1 MAIDPNYELSSSDEL
16 NFDNDSSSTELEN
29 DIADFELTV
38 NSNEGKSSRRNE
50 KRNYLAKKK
59 IEQLQEERRLR
70 RFDEDYYDDW
80 D

>member
-16 NFDNDSSSTELEN
+16 NFDSNSSSNELEN

-50 KRNYLAKKK
+50 KRNHLAKKK

-70 RFDEDYYDDW
+70 RLDEDYYGDW

>member
-1 MAIDPNYELSSSDEL
+1 MAIDSDYDLSSDDEL
-16 NFDNDSSSTELEN
+16 NFDSNSSSNELGN
-29 DIADFELTV
+29 DIAEFELTV
-38 NSNEGKSSRRNE
+38 NSNEGKSSRRND
-50 KRNYLAKKK
+50 KRNHLAKKK

>member
-1 MAIDPNYELSSSDEL
+1 MAIDPDYELPSSDEL
-16 NFDNDSSSTELEN
+16 NLDSDSSSSELEN

-38 NSNEGKSSRRNE
+38 NSNERKSSRRNE
-50 KRNYLAKKK
+50 KRSYLAKKK

-70 RFDEDYYDDW
+70 RLDEDYYDDW

>member
-1 MAIDPNYELSSSDEL
+1 MAIDSDYDLSSDDEL
-16 NFDNDSSSTELEN
+16 NFDSNSPSNELGN
-29 DIADFELTV
+29 DIAEFELTV

-50 KRNYLAKKK
+50 KCSHLAKKK

-70 RFDEDYYDDW
+70 RLDEDYYGDW